1 MSIYQLL
8 CILIECFHLGIIVFM
23 IGGIFVSSKKHPR
36 FKTFHSV
43 FNISV
48 LISQALFSGRCP
60 LSIFAAYVGAI
71 GSDRDMSGLLV
82 NPFIVDKLKQ
92 TFGFSIPDIV
102 ITILMFLLALIAV
115 VTLISMWIIKKQP
128 INKEEGHAQPTDSS
142 LDCGHAE
149 PGL

>member
-1 MSIYQLL
+1 MSLYQLL
-8 CILIECFHLGIIVFM
+8 YILIECCHLGIIVFM

-43 FNISV
+43 FNIGV
-48 LISQALFSGRCP
+48 LISQVVFSGRCP
-60 LSIFAAYVGAI
+60 LSILAAYVGAI
-71 GSDRDMSGLLV
+71 GSGRDMSGLLV
-82 NPFIVDKLKQ
+82 NPFIVEILKQ

-128 INKEEGHAQPTDSS
+128 ANKDESHAQPTDSS
-142 LDCGHAE
+142 LDRGHAE